1 MKPGYQTT
9 EFWLAL
15 GAACAAGGLGYM
27 QTIDAPWAIASVT
40 IISALYALF
49 RNALKAKAMK

>member
-15 GAACAAGGLGYM
+15 GAATLAGALGYM
-27 QTIDAPWAIASVT
+27 ETVDAPWAVASVT
-40 IISALYALF
+40 IISGLYAIL
-49 RNALKAKAMK
+49 RAALKAKQK